1 MLHNSAMLNPS
12 PPRHLF
18 PLAASVR
25 KCKFACYM
33 WEGNDQSYTQ
43 VRCVSRGG
51 EGMAPS
57 FSGAGVARAAKR
69 GHGAALELPAG
80 PRPLLAAAA
89 AAAAAPRESNP
100 LCWGPPPLE
109 PVPDAGPR
117 DSVFAAAA
125 SEDEPMAEADA
136 PVLRST
142 LSLMPRCLAVARP
155 NNRASKP

>member
-1 MLHNSAMLNPS
+1 
-12 PPRHLF
+12 
-18 PLAASVR
+18 
-25 KCKFACYM
+25 
-33 WEGNDQSYTQ
+33 
-43 VRCVSRGG
+43 
-51 EGMAPS
+51 MAPS

-89 AAAAAPRESNP
+89 AAAAAAAPRESNP
-100 LCWGPPPLE
+100 LRWGPPPLE

>member
-1 MLHNSAMLNPS
+1 
-12 PPRHLF
+12 
-18 PLAASVR
+18 
-25 KCKFACYM
+25 
-33 WEGNDQSYTQ
+33 
-43 VRCVSRGG
+43 
-51 EGMAPS
+51 MAPS

-100 LCWGPPPLE
+100 LRWGPPPLE

-136 PVLRST
+136 PARALVGYQEYQLKTQTDAEFNMKCVS
-142 LSLMPRCLAVARP
+142 RCFPHCVFMR
-155 NNRASKP
+155 

>member
-1 MLHNSAMLNPS
+1 
-12 PPRHLF
+12 
-18 PLAASVR
+18 
-25 KCKFACYM
+25 
-33 WEGNDQSYTQ
+33 
-43 VRCVSRGG
+43 
-51 EGMAPS
+51 MAPS

-69 GHGAALELPAG
+69 GHGAALELPAD

-100 LCWGPPPLE
+100 LRWGPPPLE